1 MTFYYVIYWRNA
13 LLAVFNDCIWIILR
27 ANTRKLNYKMHLQFS
42 KEIIEHG
49 VKFLTTKMSEAN
61 VSFRNYKI
69 TLKET
74 WDQNFTSVFMAY
86 FCWFDVERVFYKIFF
101 GVFVRFHEVIK
112 LQSFEFSISGIILA
126 NVQNI
131 FHWFSLH
138 FYASFMEKKL
148 PIKS

>member
-1 MTFYYVIYWRNA
+1 ME
-13 LLAVFNDCIWIILR
+13 
-27 ANTRKLNYKMHLQFS
+27 
-42 KEIIEHG
+42 KEPCRMFCG
-49 VKFLTTKMSEAN
+49 VL
-61 VSFRNYKI
+61 
-69 TLKET
+69 
-74 WDQNFTSVFMAY
+74 
-86 FCWFDVERVFYKIFF
+86 
-101 GVFVRFHEVIK
+101 VRFHEVIK